1 MSWEFLERLPG
12 NSEIIFTRV
21 LTSELILDQPAFV
34 ATKPDE
40 NIEPSESNPPHWFYG
55 SNQGEDI
62 DIFNRYYL
70 ELGNP
75 NPLSGIV

>member
-21 LTSELILDQPAFV
+21 LTSEVILPSSDFV

-40 NIEPSESNPPHWFYG
+40 ITSFIR
-55 SNQGEDI
+55 EDV
-62 DIFNRYYL
+62 DIFNEYILWQSDRRKFTGL
-70 ELGNP
+70 
-75 NPLSGIV
+75 V

>member
-1 MSWEFLERLPG
+1 MSWKFLERLPG

-34 ATKPDE
+34 AAKPDE
-40 NIEPSESNPPHWFYG
+40 NIEPSIISK
-55 SNQGEDI
+55 DV

-70 ELGNP
+70 DIANP
-75 NPLSGIV
+75 NPLSGSV